1 MDGWVV
7 NYEISVEDTTGIRFY
22 YNLRD
27 SVSLGLGTSLDSV
40 LISYTGDD
48 GLQTSLLTEKTMD
61 PEYDIVKKEYVEER
75 KSDVYEIEVYYTL
88 DPTEVTEE
96 SISCDFDDG
105 EGNLGGLVNVAV
117 IDSLIPTD
125 RDTACAEIPV
135 PGVRLTKSIVS
146 EPMPAGAKNEF
157 VVVYAIAVEDTTG
170 VRAYYKDR
178 KSTRLNSSHVAI
190 SYAVF
195 SLKMKSID

>member
-7 NYEISVEDTTGIRFY
+7 NYEISVEDTTGIRGY

-27 SVSLGLGTSLDSV
+27 DVSLGLGTSLDSV

-48 GLQTSLLTEKTMD
+48 GLQTSLLTEKTTD
-61 PEYDIVKKEYVEER
+61 PEFDIVKKEYVEER
-75 KSDVYEIEVYYTL
+75 QSDVYEIEVYYTL

-105 EGNLGGLVNVAV
+105 EGNL
-117 IDSLIPTD
+117 
-125 RDTACAEIPV
+125 
-135 PGVRLTKSIVS
+135 
-146 EPMPAGAKNEF
+146 
-157 VVVYAIAVEDTTG
+157 
-170 VRAYYKDR
+170 DR

-190 SYAVF
+190 S
-195 SLKMKSID
+195 